1 MSPRSFAKKIYFV
14 FFLKKKKCNQR
25 PLEETGS
32 ILSPTRLIYSI
43 WFRQLTAVFRRWPLL
58 FFFLSLCLPNLKPR
72 SASGVGKTHSRRN
85 TNAYTIL
92 IPNLLRLDE

>member
-1 MSPRSFAKKIYFV
+1 MSPRSFAKKYIS
-14 FFLKKKKCNQR
+14 FFLKKKCNQR

-43 WFRQLTAVFRRWPLL
+43 WFRQLTAVFRRWPFL
-58 FFFLSLCLPNLKPR
+58 FFFSYHYVSQIWNPEALQVWEKPTLE
-72 SASGVGKTHSRRN
+72 K
-85 TNAYTIL
+85 IQML